1 MSDEREELEGTALVR
16 NAADAGQVRAAR
28 KKESQALRR
37 ERDQMRAVLA
47 TDAGRAVLWRLLDHC
62 SAFETALG
70 ATDAITNFNIG
81 RQDVG
86 HFLYAQITEANPEAF
101 IAMMR
106 ANIKEST
113 E

>member
-1 MSDEREELEGTALVR
+1 MSEEREDEALVR
-16 NAADAGQVRAAR
+16 NAADPAQVRDAR
-28 KKESQALRR
+28 KR
-37 ERDQMRAVLA
+37 ERRSAKRELDDMRAVLA
-47 TDAGRAVLWRLLDHC
+47 TDAGKRVLWRILDHC
-62 SAFETALG
+62 SPFATALG
-70 ATDAITNFNIG
+70 ATDAITNFNVG

-86 HFLYAQITEANPEAF
+86 HFLYAQITEASPDAF